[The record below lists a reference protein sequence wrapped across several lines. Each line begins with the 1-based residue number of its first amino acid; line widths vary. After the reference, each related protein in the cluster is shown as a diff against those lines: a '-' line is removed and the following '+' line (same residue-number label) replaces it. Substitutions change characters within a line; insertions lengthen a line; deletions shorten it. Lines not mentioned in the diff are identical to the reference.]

1 MPKSRSR
8 NRAADKRRYQLEPE
22 KKAPRQKPSP
32 RWYAPAVLGFMGLGV
47 TVIILNYIWPQVLP
61 FTRDQTNPVIMFV
74 GLAMILVGFVG
85 TIKIR

>member
-8 NRAADKRRYQLEPE
+8 SRAAEKRRYQLEPA
-22 KKAPRQKPSP
+22 KKATRQKPNP

-47 TVIILNYIWPQVLP
+47 AVIILNYIWPQVLP

-74 GLAMILVGFVG
+74 GLAMILVGFLG